1 MKIRTISVTMG
12 KTVQP
17 KPFESIRVEVTMGVE
32 LDDSD
37 DAEAEYASLL
47 NNVRIKVKSEIAR
60 QMP

>member
-32 LDDSD
+32 LDDND
-37 DAEAEYASLL
+37 DGEAEYASLL